1 MRDIQ
6 RFCLILAEEDSD
18 ALELSEQPHQQRIEI
33 PSNRSGSQNL
43 ALAITTVYGVPCRH
57 EPASR
62 MLPGTWGT
70 APPPQS
76 APPSRQGPRVT
87 SLGKRGPHGGPPGK
101 PGGRRCRHSATRR
114 RGMLP
119 VPLRVP
125 RPHPTVPVV
134 PGVRAVAAAHRGPR
148 GRRAPGSLGTQGR
161 RWGASRPRRGG
172 TAPPPDGELRPR
184 RGGPKASRGRPARRW
199 GPPRHGPRWGAR
211 PAGRCPARPGPQGGP
226 GGRTVPASRRRGR
239 GGRERS
245 VAPNVRPRRRWPRGV
260 AGPGGGDA
268 PPGGAG
274 PQGRQRGPRRG
285 RPAVRARAS
294 GGPPRRAQGA
304 PRGPAGLVR
313 GRRAA
318 VGARGGG
325 GGGRV
330 VAPGRARGGGRWWRA
345 AWGRTAPGPPPGR
358 RGGGVSGAGRRCAGR
373 ATRGAPVA
381 AAQRPGGRPC
391 WGRPT
396 RGVPGGSGGARVR
409 ASARPVARI
418 GAHGAAPGHGSGRRG
433 GAAAGSSLPGRVGT
447 SSSAARPWGR
457 VGRALVSRRPSRRL
471 RGRAV
476 PGGGGAPGAWARRGR
491 PAPGASTACGPGCR
505 RCNHSTARAARTA
518 LRRVKRRSVGQ
529 RLLLGSPHTRRQRK
543 RRRAFCFHYL
553 NGYGAGSHE
562 GMSHAPL
569 W

>member
-1 MRDIQ
+1 
-6 RFCLILAEEDSD
+6 
-18 ALELSEQPHQQRIEI
+18 
-33 PSNRSGSQNL
+33 
-43 ALAITTVYGVPCRH
+43 
-57 EPASR
+57 

-260 AGPGGGDA
+260 AGPGGGGRSA
-268 PPGGAG
+268 RGRRPPGPPARPPARPPGRPCPRQRWPPSTSPGGA
-274 PQGRQRGPRRG
+274 QG
-285 RPAVRARAS
+285 AS
-294 GGPPRRAQGA
+294 GP
-304 PRGPAGLVR
+304 
-313 GRRAA
+313 
-318 VGARGGG
+318 
-325 GGGRV
+325 
-330 VAPGRARGGGRWWRA
+330 
-345 AWGRTAPGPPPGR
+345 
-358 RGGGVSGAGRRCAGR
+358 
-373 ATRGAPVA
+373 
-381 AAQRPGGRPC
+381 
-391 WGRPT
+391 
-396 RGVPGGSGGARVR
+396 
-409 ASARPVARI
+409 
-418 GAHGAAPGHGSGRRG
+418 
-433 GAAAGSSLPGRVGT
+433 
-447 SSSAARPWGR
+447 
-457 VGRALVSRRPSRRL
+457 
-471 RGRAV
+471 
-476 PGGGGAPGAWARRGR
+476 
-491 PAPGASTACGPGCR
+491 
-505 RCNHSTARAARTA
+505 
-518 LRRVKRRSVGQ
+518 
-529 RLLLGSPHTRRQRK
+529 
-543 RRRAFCFHYL
+543 
-553 NGYGAGSHE
+553 GYGSR
-562 GMSHAPL
+562 
-569 W
+569 